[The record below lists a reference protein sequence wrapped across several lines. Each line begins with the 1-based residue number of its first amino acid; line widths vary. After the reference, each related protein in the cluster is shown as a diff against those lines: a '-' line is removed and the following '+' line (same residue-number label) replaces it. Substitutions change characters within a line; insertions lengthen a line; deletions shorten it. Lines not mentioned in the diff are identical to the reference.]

1 MSREG
6 FDCKSKLLSCLVAH
20 LLSLMPDD
28 FTNQGEG
35 IVLLGVSVFIF
46 FYPRTGNT
54 WVVTAD
60 ERQKHE
66 TAFLSLKPSNGR
78 ITGAN

>member
-46 FYPRTGNT
+46 
-54 WVVTAD
+54 
-60 ERQKHE
+60 
-66 TAFLSLKPSNGR
+66 LSTNRKYVGCNSR
-78 ITGAN
+78 